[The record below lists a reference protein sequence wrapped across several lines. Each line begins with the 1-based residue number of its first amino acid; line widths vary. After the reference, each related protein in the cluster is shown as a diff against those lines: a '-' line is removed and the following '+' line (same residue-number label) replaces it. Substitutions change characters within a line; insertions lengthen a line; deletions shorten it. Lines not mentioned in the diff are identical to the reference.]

1 MITSLGVIAIDN
13 MSVEDIAYSNNYTE
27 YIELKNDIDSA
38 KKKLKI
44 KNICNTYDA
53 LKIAESFIV
62 VSNGNISLL
71 SFLSFLHI
79 FVKI

>member
-1 MITSLGVIAIDN
+1 MSL
-13 MSVEDIAYSNNYTE
+13 EDIAYSNNYTE

-53 LKIAESFIV
+53 LKIAEYI
-62 VSNGNISLL
+62 NNLGD
-71 SFLSFLHI
+71 
-79 FVKI
+79 KK